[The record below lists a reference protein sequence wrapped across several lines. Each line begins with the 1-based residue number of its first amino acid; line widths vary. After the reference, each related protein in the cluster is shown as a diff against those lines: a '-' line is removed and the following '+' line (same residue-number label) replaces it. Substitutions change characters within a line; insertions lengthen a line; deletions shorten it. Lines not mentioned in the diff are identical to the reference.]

1 MIDTFLVP
9 STQIPDTFRLTAL
22 AATPLNMSLA
32 PQASMD
38 NDQLGEPDFRI
49 SLLRSVGGIYPDV
62 TIEEEHADQLVVTD
76 HPVQG
81 AARGNAS
88 ISDHAYKLPA
98 EVVITY
104 GWSPGGAG
112 NATSSSTYL
121 NDIYGQILNLQ
132 NTRAIFDVYTGR
144 RVYNNMIL
152 QAVSMTTDRNTENAL
167 IVRLSCREVI
177 FVQTQVVRVSTDPS
191 TQTNPQRTQATV
203 QRGDQPLQ
211 PGGAF
216 NQGARTGLSGIG
228 AGFEATP

>member
-1 MIDTFLVP
+1 MIDTFSVAL
-9 STQIPDTFRLTAL
+9 THIPDTFRATAL
-22 AATPLNMSLA
+22 SATPFDLTLSPA
-32 PQASMD
+32 ASMD
-38 NDQLGEPDFRI
+38 NNQLGEPDFRI
-49 SLLRSVGGIYPDV
+49 SLLRSIGGIYPDV

-81 AARGNAS
+81 ASSGNAS

-112 NATSSSTYL
+112 NATLSSTYL
-121 NDIYGQILNLQ
+121 NDIYTQILTLQ

-167 IVRLSCREVI
+167 IVRLSCREI
-177 FVQTQVVRVSTDPS
+177 LFVQTQTVQVSLDPK
-191 TQTNPQRTQATV
+191 TQTNPERTLGTT
-203 QRGDQPLQ
+203 QRGNQPLQ
-211 PGGAF
+211 DGSNYNRGVAS
-216 NQGARTGLSGIG
+216 GLSGIG
-228 AGFEATP
+228 AGFGGN